1 MTAAPP
7 EATKKSAAPPPAGPP
22 GGGLAGALDLLERIG
37 NRLPDPATLFL
48 IMAGIVVI
56 ASWIASALGVTAVH
70 PRDGSSIAAVNLVT
84 GDNLRRMFTEGV
96 TNFTGFAPLGTVLVA
111 MLGIGVAEATGLI
124 AVAMRAFVASVP
136 RSLLTLSVVFVG
148 VNANLAADA
157 GIIVLP
163 PLAALLFAAAG
174 RHPIAGIAAAFAG
187 VAGGFSANLLPSSL
201 DALLI
206 GLTQEAIDASRLLPG
221 YKAQILGNY
230 YFMVAATP
238 VLAVIGTW
246 VTEKVVEPRLGPW
259 KGTVTEEAPT
269 GITRE
274 EKRGLIAALVATV
287 LTLAAFAA
295 LVIPPG
301 APLRNPAATGI
312 DSIRPFFDSM
322 VVLVLILFFVPG
334 LAFGIAAGRI
344 RSDKDVVRMTADT
357 MSTMGTYLV
366 LAFVAG
372 QFVAYFAW
380 SNLGA
385 IVAIT
390 GANTLKAV
398 GLVGAPLL
406 VGLILFS
413 ASLDILLT
421 SASAKWAVLAPIFV
435 PMFVLLGYSP
445 EGTQAVYRAAESP
458 TNIISPLM
466 AYMPFILAYVRR
478 YDPWAGLGT
487 VITVMLP
494 YSILFLVAWTLLLLA
509 FDAFH
514 WQIGPGVYMR
524 LAQ

>member
-1 MTAAPP
+1 MADTTPAAA
-7 EATKKSAAPPPAGPP
+7 ETRRPPAKGVS
-22 GGGLAGALDLLERIG
+22 GVLDWLERFG

-48 IMAGIVVI
+48 IMAAAVVLI
-56 ASWIASALGVTAVH
+56 SWIASAAGVFAIH
-70 PRDGSSIAAVNLVT
+70 PRDGSRIAAVNLLTADGV
-84 GDNLRRMFTEGV
+84 RRMFTEAV
-96 TNFTGFAPLGTVLVA
+96 RNFTGFAPLGTVLVA
-111 MLGIGVAEATGLI
+111 MLGIGVAEASGLI

-157 GIIVLP
+157 GIVVLP

-174 RHPIAGIAAAFAG
+174 RHPLAGIAAAFAG

-221 YKAQILGNY
+221 YQAQILGNY

-238 VLAVIGTW
+238 LLAVIGWW
-246 VTEKVVEPRLGPW
+246 VTERVIEPRLGPW
-259 KGTVTEEAPT
+259 KGEADAAA
-269 GITRE
+269 GAAITPE
-274 EKRGLIAALVATV
+274 EKRGLIAAILATV
-287 LTLAAFAA
+287 VTLGAFAA
-295 LVIPPG
+295 LVMPAG
-301 APLRNPAATGI
+301 APLRDPAATGL
-312 DSIRPFFDSM
+312 DSIRPFFDSL
-322 VVLVLILFFVPG
+322 VVLVMILFFVPG
-334 LAFGIAAGRI
+334 LAFGIASGSI
-344 RSDKDVVRMTADT
+344 RSDKDVARMTGDT

-372 QFVAYFAW
+372 QFVAYFGW

-385 IVAIT
+385 IVAIG
-390 GANTLKAV
+390 GANTLQAIGLHGIPLLL
-398 GLVGAPLL
+398 GLV
-406 VGLILFS
+406 LFC
-413 ASLDILLT
+413 ATLDLLLT
-421 SASAKWAVLAPIFV
+421 SASAKWAVLAPVFV

-445 EGTQAVYRAAESP
+445 EGTQAAFRAAESP

-478 YDPWAGLGT
+478 YDPKAGMGT
-487 VITVMLP
+487 VITMMLP
-494 YSILFLVAWTLLLLA
+494 YALLFLVFWTLLLLC

-514 WQIGPGVYMR
+514 WPIGPGVFMR
-524 LAQ
+524 LER